1 MAEAQLPDDV
11 DPAPLTPQSRQ
22 GLPPPDAASVVGEVR
37 RERRRFPIFAYRAFI
52 RLWAAQIVS
61 SLGDWIG
68 LVAVLALAARIGGSS
83 PETAVGFVMSARMV
97 PGFFLGSVGGVLV
110 DRWDRKRVMVTCD
123 IGRGAVMASLPFL
136 HTVWELFVASL
147 LLEVLSL
154 MWTPAK
160 EASVP
165 NLVPHEQL
173 TTANSLSL
181 AAAYGT
187 FPLAGGISALLFEVA
202 TWLSDNF
209 SAFAF
214 LHLNKES
221 VAIYADVAS
230 FLVSAALISTIAI
243 PHRERKNET
252 ERINLGQTF
261 EELREGWRFIGTS
274 PVVRSV
280 MIGLSTG
287 LIGGGMVV
295 PLGPTFASKVLHA
308 GAAGFSLLL
317 TAMGTGVAI
326 GVLGLSTVQRRVR
339 KERLFPIG
347 VLSAGGALLVG
358 ASMSSLALALVFVG
372 VMGVFAGAVY
382 VMGFTLIQE
391 KVSDEIRGRV
401 FATLYTLVRL
411 CLVIALT
418 VGPLLAAALDSV
430 TPGSVHAGG
439 ITVQL
444 PGTRLTLWLGG
455 AIIVGAGIL
464 ATYAL
469 RGHDGREGHE
479 ADVVRHE

>member
-1 MAEAQLPDDV
+1 MAEAQLPDDG
-11 DPAPLTPQSRQ
+11 DLSPLTSTPRPS
-22 GLPPPDAASVVGEVR
+22 LPPPGDAADLVGGLR
-37 RERRRFPIFAYRAFI
+37 RERRRFPIFGQRDFI
-52 RLWAAQIVS
+52 RLWLAQVVS

-68 LVAVLALAARIGGSS
+68 LVAVIALAARIGRSS
-83 PETAVGFVMSARMV
+83 PETSVGLVMSARMI

-136 HTVWELFVASL
+136 HSIWQLFLASL

-154 MWTPAK
+154 LWTPAK

-187 FPLAGGISALLFEVA
+187 FPLAGGISALLFKVA
-202 TWLSDNF
+202 EWLSTHY
-209 SAFAF
+209 SALDF
-214 LHLNKES
+214 LNLNKES
-221 VAIYADVAS
+221 VAIYADVVT
-230 FLVSAALISTIAI
+230 FFVSAALISTLVI
-243 PHRERKNET
+243 PRQEHKRER

-280 MIGLSTG
+280 LVGLGTG

-295 PLGPTFASKVLHA
+295 PLGPTFASKVLNS
-308 GAAGFSLLL
+308 GDAGFSLLL

-326 GVLGLSTVQRRVR
+326 GVLGLSAVQRRIP
-339 KERLFPIG
+339 KERLFPWA
-347 VLSAGGALLVG
+347 VLGAGAALVAG
-358 ASMSSLALALVFVG
+358 ASMSSLGPALVFVG
-372 VMGVFAGAVY
+372 AMGICAGGVY

-391 KVSDEIRGRV
+391 NVSDEIRGRV

-411 CLVIALT
+411 CLIIALT
-418 VGPLLAAALDSV
+418 IGPLLAGGLDALS
-430 TPGSVHAGG
+430 PGKVDVGG
-439 ITVQL
+439 FAVQL
-444 PGTRLTLWLGG
+444 PGVRLTLWLGG
-455 AIIVGAGIL
+455 AIIVGAGVL
-464 ATYAL
+464 AHYSL
-469 RGHDGREGHE
+469 RGHEIPAAEEHG
-479 ADVVRHE
+479 